1 MKIKYALKKNQLE
14 AFKPVKMAIYIS
26 FILENVTG
34 LYFRIKITTMK
45 TILLQWRFMK
55 MPRFSIKKKQILSE
69 NKGKAGVYRWINL
82 INVKHIS
89 EVP

>member
-34 LYFRIKITTMK
+34 LYFIIKITTMK
-45 TILLQWRFMK
+45 TINNNNNNFTPVTVYENAKIQYQ
-55 MPRFSIKKKQILSE
+55 KKQILSE
-69 NKGKAGVYRWINL
+69 NKGKAGVYR
-82 INVKHIS
+82 
-89 EVP
+89 